1 MPIPD
6 RSLPRRPRLRP
17 LRASARSLPWT
28 AGCALAVVLAGALV
42 LGATG
47 NRPFFQTYDDAW
59 NIALEASRTP
69 WLTRVNMVLDFVG
82 NTGMFLYSIALFLAL
97 LVRHRR
103 LAFFTA
109 AANLLTAGATQLLKF
124 LVGRERPPLRLV
136 HVESA
141 SYPSGH
147 VSATVAAMVA
157 TAIVVGRL
165 WIWISGTVLSVAMMY
180 SRMYLGAHW
189 LSDTVAGA
197 LLALG
202 VTLLLW
208 TLAHDKC
215 LARNIARR
223 DKTRRTRG
231 QREAPS

>member
-1 MPIPD
+1 MAHP
-6 RSLPRRPRLRP
+6 
-17 LRASARSLPWT
+17 
-28 AGCALAVVLAGALV
+28 GE
-42 LGATG
+42 LGAG
-47 NRPFFQTYDDAW
+47 LRGQHRHVPVFHC
-59 NIALEASRTP
+59 
-69 WLTRVNMVLDFVG
+69 
-82 NTGMFLYSIALFLAL
+82 
-97 LVRHRR
+97 LVPG
-103 LAFFTA
+103 AFGPAPPAGFFTA

-124 LVGRERPPLRLV
+124 LLGRERPPLRLV
-136 HVESA
+136 PVESA

-165 WIWISGTVLSVAMMY
+165 WMWISGTVLSAAMMY

-189 LSDTVAGA
+189 LSDTIAGA

-208 TLAHDKC
+208 ALAHDKC
-215 LARNIARR
+215 LARYMARR
-223 DKTRRTRG
+223 DQTRRTGG

>member
-1 MPIPD
+1 MPIPE
-6 RSLPRRPRLRP
+6 RSLPRRLRLRP
-17 LRASARSLPWT
+17 PRVSARSLPWT

-69 WLTRVNMVLDFVG
+69 WLTRVNLVLDFVG
-82 NTGMFLYSIALFLAL
+82 NTGMFLYSIALFL
-97 LVRHRR
+97 VD
-103 LAFFTA
+103 
-109 AANLLTAGATQLLKF
+109 
-124 LVGRERPPLRLV
+124 RERPPLRLV

-208 TLAHDKC
+208 ALARDKC
-215 LARNIARR
+215 HARNIARR
-223 DKTRRTRG
+223 DQTRRTRG

>member
-1 MPIPD
+1 MPIPE
-6 RSLPRRPRLRP
+6 RSLPRRLRLRP
-17 LRASARSLPWT
+17 PRVSARSLPWT

-42 LGATG
+42 L
-47 NRPFFQTYDDAW
+47 
-59 NIALEASRTP
+59 
-69 WLTRVNMVLDFVG
+69 DFAG
-82 NTGMFLYSIALFLAL
+82 NTGMFLYSIALFL
-97 LVRHRR
+97 VD
-103 LAFFTA
+103 
-109 AANLLTAGATQLLKF
+109 
-124 LVGRERPPLRLV
+124 RERPPLRLV

-202 VTLLLW
+202 LTLLLW
-208 TLAHDKC
+208 ALAHDKC

-223 DKTRRTRG
+223 DQTRRTRG